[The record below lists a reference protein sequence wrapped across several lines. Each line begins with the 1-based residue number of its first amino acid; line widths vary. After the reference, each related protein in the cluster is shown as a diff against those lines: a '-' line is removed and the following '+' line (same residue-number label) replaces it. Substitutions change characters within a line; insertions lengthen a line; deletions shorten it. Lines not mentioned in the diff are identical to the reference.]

1 MSKKC
6 FSSCRKN
13 PDCNKILVNNT
24 TPLCKTASGTQ
35 RNFCRLNKYYYLNK
49 SCDMVF
55 KENNKIIE
63 KSDLRIANKIKKD
76 SLLITKKR
84 FNKLYKN
91 TEIKPKNKTIKKE
104 KKEKSMSRSYRP
116 TINRDL
122 VSLKSIERENVL
134 ACNLKEF
141 KKPMVPLKIQID
153 GECISVFEDRAK
165 QYLLQ
170 QLSSNKHLNINKV
183 ITPKQNLSNCWFNVM
198 FVLFFISDKG
208 RQFFHYF
215 RTLMILGQLSNG
227 DEIPIPLRYAFSLL
241 NYIVETCLS
250 GNKKELMKLNTND
263 VIKRIYDKINYYSK
277 HIYDVDN
284 NGNPI
289 AYYNALVQFMSLKS
303 TYIKQFLP
311 GESINNSSISR
322 TKPPH
327 IIVLTYNDV
336 YNSNK
341 KQIIY
346 KIHKYKYK
354 LDSCCI
360 RDTGKRHFIA
370 YLTCNNMD
378 YTFDGDNY
386 KNRLAPMEWKDKIN
400 TDIDIPFNNKD
411 VGDGYYYNFMTSYQ
425 LLFYYRIK

>member
-1 MSKKC
+1 
-6 FSSCRKN
+6 
-13 PDCNKILVNNT
+13 
-24 TPLCKTASGTQ
+24 
-35 RNFCRLNKYYYLNK
+35 
-49 SCDMVF
+49 MVF

-63 KSDLRIANKIKKD
+63 KDNLRISKKIKKE
-76 SLLITKKR
+76 SLSITKKK
-84 FNKLYKN
+84 FKKLDK
-91 TEIKPKNKTIKKE
+91 TEKKPEKKTIKN
-104 KKEKSMSRSYRP
+104 KKDKSMSRSYRP

-183 ITPKQNLSNCWFNVM
+183 ITPRQKLSNCWFNVM
-198 FVLFFISDKG
+198 FVMFFISDKG

-263 VIKRIYDKINYYSK
+263 VIKRIYDKINHYSTV
-277 HIYDVDN
+277 IYDVDK
-284 NGNPI
+284 NGNPL
-289 AYYNALVQFMSLKS
+289 AYYNTLVQFMSLKS
-303 TYIKQFLP
+303 IYIKQFVPDEL
-311 GESINNSSISR
+311 IKNSSISK

-327 IIVLTYNDV
+327 IIVITYNDT

-341 KQIIY
+341 KQLIY
-346 KIHKYKYK
+346 KINKFKYK

-370 YLTCNNMD
+370 YLTCNTMD
-378 YTFDGDNY
+378 YTFDGDNQN
-386 KNRLAPMEWKDKIN
+386 NRLTPMIWKDKIN